1 MQNRSTRFL
10 IKYILIILLTAS
22 FMQLKKQLSP
32 ANSQTH
38 FNIEILNVDE
48 NIIDSIISEM
58 SIDTQI
64 DLLLGN
70 NLFFID
76 TQNYNSITDTAFLRE
91 YLNYRFSKIKQQ
103 KKIFYAYYPAKGNF
117 TNLKDSSFF
126 SFQKER
132 YLKIS
137 EIAQKNALL
146 CGWIYPENIYL
157 QLEDLDDTL
166 KKQFARQ
173 RNFLKTQNAFHI
185 FENNYISHTHLDFEG
200 LKILHNTGNKG
211 INKEVIDF
219 LNADF
224 QILLTRADKKEE
236 TKIQI
241 ARLVKKYP
249 IYKKLFYK
257 KLKKVL
263 KYIYFLQ
270 NNAPNL
276 KLNSQNKDSQL
287 MHYLFYEKSI
297 FIIQKNKELP
307 LPLQTGIVYSIINLS
322 DSLSNDFLNIFNN
335 YASYKI
341 INPKITGKNHQ
352 KKLKH
357 DKHIILINN
366 STFSNFTVD
375 SLNKYLIQFPKEK
388 NIIINFGN
396 FDRLAQLSDSLNI
409 IQMPDNTSLSD
420 SLAPQVLFGG
430 IDISGQI
437 PGTFNKQTKFGKSVK
452 IPATR
457 LGYAKPERVKIDSK
471 KLKKIRQIVYEA
483 IKNSAFPGCQILI
496 AKNGK
501 VIYNQSFGYHTY
513 QKRKRVR
520 NTDLYDLASLTKI
533 SATTIATMKMINND
547 KLNIN
552 DKLGKFF
559 KDVKI
564 DYTRI
569 KPDTLIKIDTFF
581 INKIQNIE
589 NFVKNKDTIRIDSL
603 RFVSVDTI
611 ISKLTPSNNIFRV
624 HLIDLLKHKSGIT
637 PTLPIYKYVYYRSIY
652 FKELINAHKSFQ
664 KQLARLLRMPY
675 VEIPDTLLKKVHLP
689 DSLDSII
696 NTELKNIYYG
706 YFSKIKTDSS
716 NIQICEN
723 LYLRNNYLD
732 TIWNDTKQL
741 AVSNKKYTQYSDI
754 NMILLQMAIDSI
766 NGINIDKY
774 LKKEIY
780 NPLGLRNISYFPLNQ
795 FNKSRIIPT
804 ENDMQWRYSLLQGY
818 VHDPSAAI
826 LGGIAGNAGLFANA
840 HDLGILFQ
848 MILNGGSY
856 GGKQFIRRDIIKQF
870 TKRQEDTERG
880 LGFDMPNSHAVVG
893 SLAPLSTYGHSGFTG
908 TCIWID
914 PENELV
920 YIFLSNRVYPSAKNW
935 KIISMHIR
943 ERIHDAIYEA
953 MEN

>member
-10 IKYILIILLTAS
+10 IKYILIIFLTAS
-22 FMQLKKQLSP
+22 FMQLKKQLST
-32 ANSQTH
+32 ATSQTH
-38 FNIEILNVDE
+38 FNIEILNINE

-76 TQNYNSITDTAFLRE
+76 TQNYNSITDTAFLNE

-103 KKIFYAYYPAKGNF
+103 KKLFYAYYPAKGNF

-126 SFQKER
+126 NFQKNR
-132 YLKIS
+132 YQKIS
-137 EIAQKNALL
+137 KIANQNALF
-146 CGWIYPENIYL
+146 CGWIYPETIYL

-166 KKQFARQ
+166 KKQFAPQ
-173 RNFLKTQNAFHI
+173 REFLKKQNAFHI
-185 FENNYISHTHLDFEG
+185 FKNKYITHTHLDFEG
-200 LKILHNTGNKG
+200 LKILQNTVNND
-211 INKEVIDF
+211 IYKEVLDF

-224 QILLTRADKKEE
+224 EVLLIKPDKK
-236 TKIQI
+236 KPAKSLI
-241 ARLVKKYP
+241 AELIKKYP

-257 KLKKVL
+257 KLRKIL
-263 KYIYFLQ
+263 KYIYYRQ
-270 NNAPNL
+270 NNT
-276 KLNSQNKDSQL
+276 QNVNVNQEKRNPQL
-287 MHYLFYEKSI
+287 MRYLFHEKSI
-297 FIIQKNKELP
+297 FIIQKNKQLLLP
-307 LPLQTGIVYSIINLS
+307 LRTGIVYSIINLS

-335 YASYKI
+335 YASYRIVNKE
-341 INPKITGKNHQ
+341 ITSKNYQ
-352 KKLKH
+352 KKLKRN
-357 DKHIILINN
+357 KHIILINN
-366 STFSNFTVD
+366 LTFSSFSID
-375 SLNKYLIQFPKEK
+375 SLNKILNQFPKEN
-388 NIIINFGN
+388 NIIINFGDFN
-396 FDRLAQLSDSLNI
+396 NLAKLSDSLNI
-409 IQMPDNTSLSD
+409 IQMPDNTALSD
-420 SLAPQVLFGG
+420 SLAPQALFGG
-430 IDISGQI
+430 IEISGQI
-437 PGTFNKQTKFGKSVK
+437 PGTLNKQTKFGKSVK

-457 LGYAKPERVKIDSK
+457 LGYAKPERVKVDTK
-471 KLKKIRQIVYEA
+471 KLEKINKIVYEA
-483 IKNSAFPGCQILI
+483 IKEGAFPGCQILI

-513 QKRKRVR
+513 QKQKRVR

-533 SATTIATMKMINND
+533 SATTIATMRMINNE
-547 KLNIN
+547 KINLN
-552 DKLGKFF
+552 DKLGEFF
-559 KDVKI
+559 KDIKI

-637 PTLPIYKYVYYRSIY
+637 PTLPIYKYIYYRSIY
-652 FKELINAHKSFQ
+652 FKELISAHKSFQ

-675 VEIPDTLLKKVHLP
+675 IEIPDTLLKQVHLP

-696 NTELKNIYYG
+696 NTDLKSIYYG
-706 YFSKIKTDSS
+706 YFSKTKTDSS

-732 TIWNDTKQL
+732 TIWNNTKQL

-766 NGINIDKY
+766 NGISIDKY

-780 NPLGLRNISYFPLNQ
+780 NPLGLRNISYLPLNE

-826 LGGIAGNAGLFANA
+826 LGGIAGNAGLFANT
-840 HDLGILFQ
+840 HDLAVLFQ

-893 SLAPLSTYGHSGFTG
+893 SLAPLSTYGHSGYTG
-908 TCIWID
+908 TCIWVD